1 MSIDT
6 CILTTKDFTLL
17 EVMRDRRRGHEDP
30 LVPILKRKLETATVV
45 FREDVPETVAT
56 LSSRVTYSVDGRTP
70 DTRVISHDHL
80 SMPMGMFLPITTRRG
95 LALLG
100 LSEGEEFLLTDASG
114 RQERIQLQKV
124 HFQPEAARRS
134 GGGSAGETGETG
146 ETAAQAMPEPAR
158 RRPLLKLVHGALAGA
173 DRPRAGGYNGP
184 EEPGPSAA

>member
-6 CILTTKDFTLL
+6 CILTTKDFTIL
-17 EVMRDRRRGHEDP
+17 EVMRDRRRGREDP
-30 LVPILKRKLETATVV
+30 LVPILKRKLEAATIV

-100 LSEGEEFLLTDASG
+100 LSEGEEFVLTDAAG
-114 RQERIQLQKV
+114 RQERILLQKV
-124 HFQPEAARRS
+124 HYQPEAARRS
-134 GGGSAGETGETG
+134 GGSEAG

>member
-100 LSEGEEFLLTDASG
+100 LSEGEEFLLQDASG
-114 RQERIQLQKV
+114 RQERILLQKV

-134 GGGSAGETGETG
+134 GGGSTGETG

>member
-6 CILTTKDFTLL
+6 CILTTKDFTIL
-17 EVMRDRRRGHEDP
+17 EVMRDRRRGREDP
-30 LVPILKRKLETATVV
+30 LVPILKRKLEAATIV

-100 LSEGEEFLLTDASG
+100 LSEGEEFVLTDAAG
-114 RQERIQLQKV
+114 RQERILLQKV

-134 GGGSAGETGETG
+134 GGGEAG

-158 RRPLLKLVHGALAGA
+158 RRPLLKLVHGALTGA

>member
-6 CILTTKDFTLL
+6 CILTTKDFTIL

-30 LVPILKRKLETATVV
+30 LAPILKRKLEAATIV

-100 LSEGEEFLLTDASG
+100 LSEGEEFVLQDGAG
-114 RQERIQLQKV
+114 RQERILLQKV

-134 GGGSAGETGETG
+134 GGGSTGGSGEAGEAEL
-146 ETAAQAMPEPAR
+146 QAMPEPAR

-184 EEPGPSAA
+184 EDPGPSAA

>member
-100 LSEGEEFLLTDASG
+100 LSEGEEFLLQDASG
-114 RQERIQLQKV
+114 RQERILLQKV

-134 GGGSAGETGETG
+134 GGSTGETG